1 LKRLGKVLHLSTH
14 GHLIIRSDDGAL
26 PRMNSSVLT
35 KKMEKIGIVYD
46 IFGPEKDPY
55 ISVKL
60 AKNFSASKVKA
71 LINDRVYTA

>member
-1 LKRLGKVLHLSTH
+1 
-14 GHLIIRSDDGAL
+14 
-26 PRMNSSVLT
+26 MNSSVLT

-60 AKNFSASKVKA
+60 AKSFSASKVKA

>member
-14 GHLIIRSDDGAL
+14 GNLIIRTEDGSL
-26 PRMNSSVLT
+26 PRMNSGVLT
-35 KKMEKIGIVYD
+35 KKMEKIGTVYD

-55 ISVKL
+55 ISVKIF
-60 AKNFSASKVKA
+60 KNFPAPKLKA

>member
-1 LKRLGKVLHLSTH
+1 MKRLGKVLHLSTH
-14 GHLIIRSDDGAL
+14 GNLIVRSDDGAL

-35 KKMEKIGIVYD
+35 KKMEKIGTVYD
-46 IFGPEKDPY
+46 VFGPEKEPY

-60 AKNFSASKVKA
+60 NKNFAGSKAKA

>member
-1 LKRLGKVLHLSTH
+1 MKRLGKVLHLSTH
-14 GHLIIRSDDGAL
+14 GNLIIRSDDASL

-35 KKMEKIGIVYD
+35 KKMEKIGTVYD

-55 ISVKL
+55 IAVRPFRNFPE
-60 AKNFSASKVKA
+60 AKAKA

>member
-1 LKRLGKVLHLSTH
+1 MHLSAH
-14 GHLIIRSDDGAL
+14 GHLIIRSEDAAL

-35 KKMEKIGIVYD
+35 KKMEKIGTVYD
-46 IFGPEKDPY
+46 VFGPEKEFY

-60 AKNFSASKVKA
+60 FRNFPGSRVKA

>member
-14 GHLIIRSDDGAL
+14 GNLIIRSDDGAL

-35 KKMEKIGIVYD
+35 KKMEKIGTVYD
-46 IFGPEKDPY
+46 IFGPEKAPY
-55 ISVKL
+55 ISVRLFKH
-60 AKNFSASKVKA
+60 FSESKAKA